1 MPIGFIGPALQ
12 GARLIGG
19 ASQLGRYALGLGSL
33 LGAGLTGS
41 AAQKT
46 SRMGSIPAKD
56 KTGESY
62 RDAELRLSAAAR
74 AAGGPSAG
82 GGISGGNA
90 ASFIPYANAG
100 ASSLSSPAANLA
112 YQQEFSRVAQLTAQ
126 DPELQR
132 YETAR
137 AAAAKSGDQAQMDS
151 ARDIGMQMWA
161 KANPTLAAKVKP
173 GQSGY
178 EAIQGVLN
186 AGQMGAPLDLPFN
199 PSNLLS
205 TTPAP
210 QTVEYGQ
217 SLPTSLPPGAAVPTN
232 AFGIVKPGM
241 FQRFRDQ
248 TALEVSPLGTAEPL
262 TNFSYGGAVQ
272 PIGSAIVD
280 EAFKTDKARQMAEMY
295 KNALLSRVK

>member
-1 MPIGFIGPALQ
+1 MADLLPRPLGNPLGGFIGNELLYMGNVLRQ
-12 GARLIGG
+12 GRIPYIAPNNTLGPRIG
-19 ASQLGRYALGLGSL
+19 RIPP
-33 LGAGLTGS
+33 S
-41 AAQKT
+41 AN
-46 SRMGSIPAKD
+46 
-56 KTGESY
+56 GESY
-62 RDAELRLSAAAR
+62 RRAELRLADAAR
-74 AAGGPSAG
+74 PG
-82 GGISGGNA
+82 GGGGGGGNA
-90 ASFIPYANAG
+90 GYSVPNFGPVG
-100 ASSLSSPAANLA
+100 GTPAERA
-112 YQQEFSRVAQLTAQ
+112 YQSAASQAAQMTAQ
-126 DPELQR
+126 NPDFQR

-137 AAAAKSGDQAQMDS
+137 AAAAKSGDQAKMDA

-161 KANPTLAAKVKP
+161 KANPTLAANVKP

-232 AFGIVKPGM
+232 AFGSVKPGM